1 MGLSGRKRAELIE
14 QAVCLHFEL
23 LRGMSAETT
32 DDWLQV
38 DLTLAQIKALFVL
51 WNQSPMTVGALG
63 ERLGVGVPAAS
74 HLVERLV
81 QLGLV
86 ERREDESDRR
96 RTHVSPSPEGAALVD
111 RLRAVRGEQ
120 LRRWLER
127 LGDEQLAALVKGTDA
142 LVKVGPRPAPNG
154 GS

>member
-1 MGLSGRKRAELIE
+1 MGQVDRPRAELIE
-14 QAVCLHFEL
+14 RAVNQHFEL
-23 LRGMSAETT
+23 LRAMSAEAT

-38 DLTLAQIKALFVL
+38 DLTLAQIKALFAL
-51 WNQSPMTVGALG
+51 WHQAPMTIGALG
-63 ERLGVGVPAAS
+63 ERLGVGVPTAS

-96 RTHVSPSPEGAALVD
+96 RAHVSPTEAGAALVD
-111 RLRAVRGEQ
+111 RLRALRAEQ

-127 LGDEQLAALVKGTDA
+127 LNEDDLGALTRGFDA
-142 LVKVGPRPAPNG
+142 LLRVERRSV
-154 GS
+154 